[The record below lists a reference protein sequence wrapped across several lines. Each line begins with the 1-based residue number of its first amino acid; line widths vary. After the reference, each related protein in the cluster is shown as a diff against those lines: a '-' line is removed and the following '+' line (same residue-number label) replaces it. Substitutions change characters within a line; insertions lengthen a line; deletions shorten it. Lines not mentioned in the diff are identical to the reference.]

1 MMKAA
6 TPKRLSYLVSWPSRK
21 SIDHGNDG
29 IAYLLTSPKLLSK
42 FDSELT
48 LTMAVDVAQ
57 DPMEVAHFRSSAYI

>member
-6 TPKRLSYLVSWPSRK
+6 TPKRPSYLVSWPSRK

-29 IAYLLTSPKLLSK
+29 IAYLLSK

-57 DPMEVAHFRSSAYI
+57 DPMEAAHFRSSAYI